1 MMGDTQL
8 GADTPPTSMWFP
20 GRFQG
25 ESGEVVQP
33 SGEPGGPAAQVGK
46 QGGSQPSAQHLTSYR
61 KPGLRWRH
69 DPGVSESC
77 LPAPQE
83 AGL

>member
-77 LPAPQE
+77 LPAPRE